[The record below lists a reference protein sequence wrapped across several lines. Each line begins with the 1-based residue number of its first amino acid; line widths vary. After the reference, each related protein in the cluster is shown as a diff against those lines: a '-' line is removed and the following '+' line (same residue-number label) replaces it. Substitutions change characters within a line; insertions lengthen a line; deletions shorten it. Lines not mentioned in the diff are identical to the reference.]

1 LAILNFISLRYT
13 KALDNIKA
21 IRKDRVS
28 ELKTEKERLEGL
40 QREKTHAD
48 KLKTR
53 ISDMNASIT
62 AKEVNYEAKVAEYNE
77 LAISNKKFYEL
88 GSKFRDI
95 YQKIETLEDKKERFK
110 IEKAET
116 EATLQYVDG

>member
-1 LAILNFISLRYT
+1 MLLIVARYT

-21 IRKDRVS
+21 IRKEGMA
-28 ELKTEKERLEGL
+28 ELKTEKERLDSL

-48 KLKTR
+48 KLKAR
-53 ISDMNASIT
+53 LSELNASIT
-62 AKEVNYEAKVAEYNE
+62 EKEVDYESKVAEYNE

-95 YQKIETLEDKKERFK
+95 YQKIETLEDRKQRFK
-110 IEKAET
+110 KEKAET
-116 EATLQYVDG
+116 EGSIQLIEGEQ